1 MSKKEKI
8 NDAEVSSLEEND
20 EEIITQKTES
30 GKKYHLEIVLI
41 LIIGFLLGVMIKS
54 EALKSISIGFNDY
67 KVVSAKQGY
76 NIDEIEK
83 ELMEKSK
90 AAAEKAKEK
99 EKQAQKKVE
108 EEAKKAKEKATQQ
121 QNRDNNQNNNKETK

>member
-8 NDAEVSSLEEND
+8 NDAEISSVEEND
-20 EEIITQKTES
+20 EEITNQKTES
-30 GKKYHLEIVLI
+30 GKKYYLEIILI

-54 EALKSISIGFNDY
+54 EALKSVSIGFDDY

-76 NIDEIEK
+76 DIDGIEK

-108 EEAKKAKEKATQQ
+108 EEAKKAKEKTTQQ
-121 QNRDNNQNNNKETK
+121 QNQNNKNKKETK